1 MTVDTLGRALAT
13 YRRTTTSRSALLL
26 IAANAI
32 PLVGVLFFGWS
43 LITILVLYWIENG
56 IVGFWNVPRII
67 LAQGSIVPV
76 LPPLPDAAAR
86 AATTSEAAAHEL
98 QASWDKT
105 RAAQLEAQ
113 AASRAESPA
122 NTRAESR
129 LGPVTAAPELGS
141 PAITRMFGAM
151 RIPSAGRVGLAIFF
165 LVHYGIFW
173 LVHGIFVFALPA
185 FLGTGDFQCV
195 AGQPQFPSGTPGG
208 FPGADLCASGPFGE
222 ILWSSVTIGAVALFL
237 SHGASFLFNY
247 IGRGEYIIASP
258 NRQMG
263 APYGRVV
270 VLHLTILFG
279 AFAVAFLGSPV
290 GALLILVGLKT
301 AFDLGLHLRQHRNAA
316 FPMPP
321 GVADPA

>member
-13 YRRTTTSRSALLL
+13 YRRTTESRTAIVL
-26 IAANAI
+26 ILANLI
-32 PLVGVLFFGWS
+32 PLVGVYLFGWS
-43 LITILVLYWIENG
+43 LLTILVLYWIENG

-86 AATTSEAAAHEL
+86 AAAGSEAASHEL
-98 QASWDKT
+98 QAAWEKA

-113 AASRAESPA
+113 AEAQAESHV
-122 NTRAESR
+122 
-129 LGPVTAAPELGS
+129 GPITAAPELVSSPGFLRLFGS
-141 PAITRMFGAM
+141 ARLPT
-151 RIPSAGRVGLAIFF
+151 AGRVGLAIFF
-165 LVHYGIFW
+165 LIHYGIFW

-185 FLGTGDFQCV
+185 FIGTGGFQCV
-195 AGQPQFPSGTPGG
+195 AGQPVFPSGTPGG
-208 FPGADLCASGPFGE
+208 FPGADVCTSGPFGD
-222 ILWSSVTIGAVALFL
+222 IVWSNVWIAALALFL

-247 IGRGEYIIASP
+247 IGRGEYITASP
-258 NRQMG
+258 TRQMG

-290 GALLILVGLKT
+290 GALLILVILKT
-301 AFDLGLHLRQHRNAA
+301 AFDLGLHLRQHRSAA
-316 FPMPP
+316 LPLPP
-321 GVADPA
+321 GVAGPA